1 MLKDIRSKVMQ
12 IANRLVGQ
20 GYIRRNAME
29 TAWKLIRYRALRT
42 RINGTTFDNRQNVL
56 QLLCKYN
63 PADITVKL
71 VRDYLNAFDRNA
83 VAVVAGVKDKVR
95 AVIGYLPKAVA
106 NTTSVLMDKG
116 FEVSAD
122 TLSIVGGYA
131 EQEYYGA
138 RICFSQYIGIFGTFH
153 NITAVAMISHKFIT
167 AILLLNTYNT
177 YIFCIEYHFIFIV
190 NYHFITSLFLF
201 SDIA

>member
-71 VRDYLNAFDRNA
+71 MRDYLNAFDRNA
-83 VAVVAGVKDKVR
+83 VAVVASVKDKVR

-106 NTTSVLMDKG
+106 STTAVLMDKG
-116 FEVSAD
+116 FKVSAD

-131 EQEYYGA
+131 EQECYGA
-138 RICFSQYIGIFGTFH
+138 RICIKI
-153 NITAVAMISHKFIT
+153 
-167 AILLLNTYNT
+167 
-177 YIFCIEYHFIFIV
+177 
-190 NYHFITSLFLF
+190 
-201 SDIA
+201 

>member
-20 GYIRRNAME
+20 GYVRRNAVA

-42 RINGTTFDNRQNVL
+42 KINGTSFDNRQNVL

-63 PADITVKL
+63 PADVTVKL
-71 VRDYLNAFDRNA
+71 VRDRLNAFDRNA
-83 VAVVAGVKDKVR
+83 VAVVASVKDKVR

-106 NTTSVLMDKG
+106 STTAVLMDKG
-116 FEVSAD
+116 FKVSAD

-131 EQEYYGA
+131 EQECYGA
-138 RICFSQYIGIFGTFH
+138 RICIKI
-153 NITAVAMISHKFIT
+153 
-167 AILLLNTYNT
+167 
-177 YIFCIEYHFIFIV
+177 
-190 NYHFITSLFLF
+190 
-201 SDIA
+201 